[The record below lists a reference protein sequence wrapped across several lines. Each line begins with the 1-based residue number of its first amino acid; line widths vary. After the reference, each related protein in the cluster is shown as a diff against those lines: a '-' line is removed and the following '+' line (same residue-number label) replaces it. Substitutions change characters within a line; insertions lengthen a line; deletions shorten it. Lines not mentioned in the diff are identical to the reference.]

1 MPVLKTTYWTY
12 EITNHTGKRR
22 PLVIVPAD
30 TLEAAL
36 AEAFKDVTYY
46 IGVCGYQVSLRF
58 LELCASCRGTG
69 LLHVRRGT
77 RLCSKCK
84 GKPVL
89 REVAET
95 IWTPNEAIIICDRSG
110 KA

>member
-1 MPVLKTTYWTY
+1 MPVLATYWTY
-12 EITNHTGKRR
+12 EITNVTEKRR

-30 TLEAAL
+30 TLDAAL

-46 IGVCGYQVSLRF
+46 IGVRGYKVAIRF

-69 LLHVRRGT
+69 LLHVRRGAK
-77 RLCSKCK
+77 LCSKCK

-95 IWTPNEAIIICDRSG
+95 IWTPNEATIIRERSVQ
-110 KA
+110 A